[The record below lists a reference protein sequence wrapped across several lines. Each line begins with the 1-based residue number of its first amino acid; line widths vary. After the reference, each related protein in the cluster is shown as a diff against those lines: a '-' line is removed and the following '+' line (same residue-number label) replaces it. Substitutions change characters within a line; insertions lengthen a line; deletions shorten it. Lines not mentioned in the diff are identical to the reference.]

1 MGMMII
7 FVDYV
12 GEKIAVNS
20 DHIINVEESSRT
32 SYKSNII
39 YGVSDRF
46 RGVIHMKE
54 SLEEV
59 VNYINSGKWE
69 SIR

>member
-1 MGMMII
+1 MII
-7 FVDYV
+7 FVNYL

-20 DHIINVEESSRT
+20 DHIISVAESGRPY
-32 SYKSNII
+32 YKTNIF
-39 YGVSDRF
+39 YGVSDRK
-46 RGVIHMKE
+46 GGLIEMKE